1 MAITQSTLHGFARL
15 HRLEGLSNTTLE
27 ALNDHIPGYSL
38 DKARRFLEFQKRIEH
53 SLLRHR
59 IITNNRYSAWFSQG
73 RQNTEQIKAFIVQF
87 SVFSNQ
93 FLLAQ
98 LNKMINADSL
108 ESMRASKEILAN
120 EIGVRFKSRQEKS
133 GDEIHGST
141 EGSIEGST
149 FRFAAAHFEWLYSI
163 ARELGLSFDEIGR
176 ARHGTEATLFFCNE
190 LFRLYGGD
198 NYQVSQ
204 AASFAVENW
213 AAAGFWK
220 ELIEGL
226 RAFNRHTGLKLP
238 LGFFIWH
245 DRIESQH
252 AEHTQEEL
260 ENLYFTHELDE
271 DAFIQNGNTM
281 LDGVAAFWDGLDE
294 QRRELSTIH

>member
-1 MAITQSTLHGFARL
+1 MAITQSDLQNFARL
-15 HRLEGLSNTTLE
+15 HELEGLSTPTLE
-27 ALNDHIPGYSL
+27 ALNERSPGYSL
-38 DKARRFLEFQKRIEH
+38 DKARRFLEFQKRIENTM
-53 SLLRHR
+53 LRHR
-59 IITNNRYSAWFSQG
+59 VITDNAYTAWFSQG
-73 RQNTEQIKAFIVQF
+73 RQNIAQIKAFVIQF

-120 EIGVRFKSRQEKS
+120 EIGVRFKSKQDK
-133 GDEIHGST
+133 GGNEIFGST

-149 FRFAAAHFEWLYSI
+149 FRFRAAHFEWLYSI
-163 ARELGLSFDEIGR
+163 ARELGLKFDEIGR

-198 NYQVSQ
+198 NYQASQ

-220 ELIEGL
+220 ELIEGFG
-226 RAFNRHTGLKLP
+226 AYNRNNGLKLP

-260 ENLYFTHELDE
+260 EDLYFTHEIDE
-271 DAFIQNGNTM
+271 DAFIQNGNSM

-294 QRRELSTIH
+294 QRRGVSAVH

>member
-1 MAITQSTLHGFARL
+1 MAITQSPLQSFARL
-15 HRLEGLSNTTLE
+15 HQLEGLSDTTLE
-27 ALNDHIPGYSL
+27 ALNDQAPGYSVA
-38 DKARRFLEFQKRIEH
+38 KARRFLEFQKRIET

-59 IITNNRYSAWFSQG
+59 IITNNTYTAWFSQG
-73 RQNTEQIKAFIVQF
+73 RQNMEQIKDFIVQF

-108 ESMRASKEILAN
+108 ENMRASKEILAN
-120 EIGVRFKSRQEKS
+120 EIGVRFRSKLDSS
-133 GDEIHGST
+133 PDEIYGCT

-149 FRFAAAHFEWLYSI
+149 FRFAAAHFEWLYSL
-163 ARELGLSFDEIGR
+163 ARELGLRFDEIGK
-176 ARHGTEATLFFCNE
+176 ACHGTESTLFFCRE

-220 ELIEGL
+220 ELIDGF
-226 RAFNRHTGLKLP
+226 RAFNRNNGLNLP

-245 DRIESQH
+245 DRIETQH

-260 ENLYFTHELDE
+260 ESLYFTHELDE
-271 DAFIQNGNTM
+271 DAFIRNGNTM
-281 LDGVAAFWDGLDE
+281 LDGVAAFWDGLDK
-294 QRRELSTIH
+294 QRREIPSLH